1 MKLTVI
7 VKSHEK
13 VEIENVTL
21 FMCDYPK
28 NELEYWIGEYK
39 LFKLT
44 GVLAV
49 QAVEADDEEE

>member
-7 VKSHEK
+7 TKPHEK

-28 NELEYWIGEYK
+28 NTLEYWIGEYK

-49 QAVEADDEEE
+49 QVVENDEEE